1 MYLFLFPVTQM
12 WIYLSEFFEPP
23 RFSSYSFS
31 TGVLVFYC
39 CITNCHLDNS
49 LKQDIFLFQSFHRSG
64 VWAWLSWVLC
74 WGYHEAAAMVLTR
87 AVTLSEACH
96 VLPSSKGCQQN
107 SFPCSFRT
115 LGGLFL
121 QGQQENLFE
130 LRESLSPS
138 FKWLNWLAQVY
149 PR

>member
-74 WGYHEAAAMVLTR
+74 WGYHEAAAMVSTR
-87 AVTLSEACH
+87 AVTKMVIFKIKAKWSLNSVQQILMVLLEISANVIVVIDYWQLLSTCLE
-96 VLPSSKGCQQN
+96 
-107 SFPCSFRT
+107 
-115 LGGLFL
+115 
-121 QGQQENLFE
+121 
-130 LRESLSPS
+130 
-138 FKWLNWLAQVY
+138 
-149 PR
+149 